1 MLVGQDE
8 RFLSAVVVV
17 SPTAL
22 ANAGLISSSEGKQL
36 AKLLGPT
43 PLTTGCV
50 GTQAELDAGNALI
63 DTKAIKVCVHMYY
76 NTSTH
81 IQTCDILLMCCEITH
96 DYCLCAHY
104 TSYHCFQQQL
114 S

>member
-50 GTQAELDAGNALI
+50 GTQTELDAGNALI
-63 DTKAIKVCVHMYY
+63 NTKAIKVCVQVV
-76 NTSTH
+76 
-81 IQTCDILLMCCEITH
+81 QTILTYSLLHT
-96 DYCLCAHY
+96 
-104 TSYHCFQQQL
+104 F
-114 S
+114 

>member
-22 ANAGLISSSEGKQL
+22 ATAGLITSSEGKQL
-36 AKLLGPT
+36 SKLLGPT

-63 DTKAIKVCVHMYY
+63 NTKAIKVCYYICMYTCIRLNRCSIF
-76 NTSTH
+76 NTNDVLQSFTF
-81 IQTCDILLMCCEITH
+81 LLRVNI
-96 DYCLCAHY
+96 
-104 TSYHCFQQQL
+104 
-114 S
+114 